1 MQRKPN
7 KRFIYTLVAIV
18 LFSTMAANA
27 SSSNNHTR
35 TYTNEHPLIYEDC
48 WDMYPYSFLNEQGKP
63 DGYNIEVIKMIFEKL
78 KIPYTI
84 VLKPATQNQAD
95 LNHDNADLI
104 VVRSTGFFSR

>member
-1 MQRKPN
+1 
-7 KRFIYTLVAIV
+7 
-18 LFSTMAANA
+18 MAAYA

-104 VVRSTGFFSR
+104 VVRSTGFFSRFGH

>member
-1 MQRKPN
+1 M
-7 KRFIYTLVAIV
+7 VAIV

-63 DGYNIEVIKMIFEKL
+63 DGYTGRVFIGIDAGSTTMKH
-78 KIPYTI
+78 T
-84 VLKPATQNQAD
+84 T
-95 LNHDNADLI
+95 
-104 VVRSTGFFSR
+104 STGLSSSFSS